1 MLVVYPRV
9 MPDIRLQLA
18 RSGGFGGLSLPVIVL
33 DTSGRTRQYG
43 EELAR
48 LVEEAERAPLR
59 KAGTGN
65 VPDAMRYELTLST
78 GGAVRRLSF
87 NDASA
92 TPELRRLMKRIQ
104 SDGRPR

>member
-48 LVEEAERAPLR
+48 LLEQAERAPLR
-59 KAGTGN
+59 QAGN
-65 VPDAMRYELTLST
+65 VPDAMRYELTVST

-92 TPELRRLMKRIQ
+92 TPELRRLMERIQ
-104 SDGRPR
+104 SDGTPR